1 MSTYIM
7 FGKYTA
13 EGFAKMSPERTEKII
28 EFIKEHEGEIHKM
41 YAILGQFDL
50 LFMVDFPS
58 TEKAVHASLTVSK
71 YSGITFSTSPALPV
85 EMFDDMINGDL
96 LVDKD

>member
-13 EGFAKMSPERTEKII
+13 EGFAQMSPERTEKVIDII
-28 EFIKEHEGEIHKM
+28 KKHKGEIHKM
-41 YAILGQFDL
+41 FAILGQFDL
-50 LFMVDFPS
+50 IFMVDFPN
-58 TEKAVHASLTVSK
+58 TESAVHASVTISK
-71 YSGITFSTSPALPV
+71 YSGINFTTSPALPV
-85 EMFDDMINGDL
+85 EMFDELISGNL